1 MSDDKVTHV
10 PNWLFSPTF
19 RHPSDPPPPEVE
31 VRVEFGARTRP
42 GPLRA
47 TSEDHYLVMR
57 QGRLEETLMTSLPEN
72 QLAKRS
78 EEYGYAM
85 VVADGLGGDGETASR
100 LAIAT
105 LVHLAIYFGP
115 GHVRVDA
122 AIADEML
129 ERAARFYKGVDA
141 ALSQVGYSRHD
152 VLQTT
157 LTVVYTAGRELFFAH
172 VGHSRAYLF
181 RGDRLA
187 QMTRDHTVSLAHA
200 QPGRP
205 VVMKGTPS
213 VRDLHHVLAATLGGP
228 SKEKPTI
235 DVERF
240 GLEDGDI
247 ILLCTNGL
255 TDALDDATIAK
266 TLRAY
271 KTPDEQC
278 AMLVDLATKAETQD
292 DVTVLAAH
300 YHIG

>member
-1 MSDDKVTHV
+1 M
-10 PNWLFSPTF
+10 P
-19 RHPSDPPPPEVE
+19 RC
-31 VRVEFGARTRP
+31 RRP
-42 GPLRA
+42 GIPD
-47 TSEDHYLVMR
+47 T
-57 QGRLEETLMTSLPEN
+57 
-72 QLAKRS
+72 
-78 EEYGYAM
+78 
-85 VVADGLGGDGETASR
+85 
-100 LAIAT
+100 
-105 LVHLAIYFGP
+105 
-115 GHVRVDA
+115 
-122 AIADEML
+122 
-129 ERAARFYKGVDA
+129 
-141 ALSQVGYSRHD
+141 D

-157 LTVVYTAGRELFFAH
+157 LTVVYIAGRELFVAH

-181 RGDRLA
+181 RGGRLT
-187 QMTRDHTVSLAHA
+187 QMTRDHTVSLAQA

-205 VVMKGTPS
+205 VMVNGAAP
-213 VRDLHHVLAATLGGP
+213 VRDIHHVLSATLGGP

-278 AMLVDLATKAETQD
+278 AMLVDLAAKAETQD
-292 DVTVLAAH
+292 DVTVLTAR